1 MHAKIP
7 KSTCF
12 ARQFALVRGTRSFLF
27 PECGSCSQGKA
38 IAKEHQKIVRGDKE
52 KSLMPDQTKSGA
64 QGSEEG
70 ARLCKDCGEK
80 PTMSPYSP
88 YCSSCMQKRA
98 IKARMKSKK
107 ASKREKEEIRP
118 TGHRKETS
126 KAGRVIMP
134 VDFGG
139 HREILEAVVR
149 LAEEELRPVGIQI
162 IFMLKTCLKRPGAA
176 L

>member
-1 MHAKIP
+1 
-7 KSTCF
+7 
-12 ARQFALVRGTRSFLF
+12 
-27 PECGSCSQGKA
+27 
-38 IAKEHQKIVRGDKE
+38 
-52 KSLMPDQTKSGA
+52 MPDQAKSGN
-64 QGSEEG
+64 E
-70 ARLCKDCGEK
+70 AREDKAKICKDCGEK
-80 PTMSPYSP
+80 PTMSPHSP

-107 ASKREKEEIRP
+107 ASKGEKEEIRP

-139 HREILEAVVR
+139 HRETLEAVVK